1 MTLRTASPSSSLNRR
16 HRMHCIHVLTG
27 SPAWQTKAICSSL
40 ASRACINEVMA
51 HWTESHDC
59 LKARVLAAATG
70 KDILAPG
77 RFAPGS
83 SSKKAFTLT
92 RKDVRSR
99 SYKPVLHG
107 ALLRFGMQ
115 PPPKTDCAGGQGS
128 NSGGLS
134 ERDSSDKHA
143 DRSSCLPHQW
153 ARINFRRVASLRL

>member
-1 MTLRTASPSSSLNRR
+1 
-16 HRMHCIHVLTG
+16 MHCIHVLTG

-115 PPPKTDCAGGQGS
+115 PPPKRIALEVRDQTREGSQRGIHQTNMQTD
-128 NSGGLS
+128 
-134 ERDSSDKHA
+134 
-143 DRSSCLPHQW
+143 
-153 ARINFRRVASLRL
+153 RVAYLISGQE